1 MFPWTKSYVIFSSP
15 ISICSSTFLYYTAQ
29 YAGPRKYAS
38 VDGDNVSSSN
48 LSPSE
53 YPFQPHKMDAATAA
67 FIASC
72 KEKEGATKKLPT
84 IFKYNGDGKE
94 VFVCGKSRITF

>member
-1 MFPWTKSYVIFSSP
+1 M
-15 ISICSSTFLYYTAQ
+15 
-29 YAGPRKYAS
+29 
-38 VDGDNVSSSN
+38 DGDNVSSSN

-53 YPFQPHKMDAATAA
+53 YPFSNAHKMDAATAA

-94 VFVCGKSRITF
+94 VFVCGNTFNYCILIIFFLIILETAF

>member
-1 MFPWTKSYVIFSSP
+1 
-15 ISICSSTFLYYTAQ
+15 
-29 YAGPRKYAS
+29 
-38 VDGDNVSSSN
+38 
-48 LSPSE
+48 
-53 YPFQPHKMDAATAA
+53 MDAATAA

-94 VFVCGKSRITF
+94 VFVCGKCRNTFLILDLAHQETAFY

>member
-1 MFPWTKSYVIFSSP
+1 MYS
-15 ISICSSTFLYYTAQ
+15 TAQ

-53 YPFQPHKMDAATAA
+53 YPFSNAHKMDAATAA

-94 VFVCGKSRITF
+94 VFVCGKCYCILLLHLLETAFY

>member
-1 MFPWTKSYVIFSSP
+1 
-15 ISICSSTFLYYTAQ
+15 
-29 YAGPRKYAS
+29 
-38 VDGDNVSSSN
+38 
-48 LSPSE
+48 
-53 YPFQPHKMDAATAA
+53 MDAATAA

-94 VFVCGKSRITF
+94 VFVCGNTFNYCILIIFFLIILLFTSTYNRHTFNYFSHQAHSIIGKS

>member
-1 MFPWTKSYVIFSSP
+1 MFPWTKSYVIALLAFVALL
-15 ISICSSTFLYYTAQ
+15 FLYYTAQ

-94 VFVCGKSRITF
+94 VFVCGKFRNTFLR

>member
-1 MFPWTKSYVIFSSP
+1 
-15 ISICSSTFLYYTAQ
+15 
-29 YAGPRKYAS
+29 
-38 VDGDNVSSSN
+38 
-48 LSPSE
+48 
-53 YPFQPHKMDAATAA
+53 MDAATAA

-94 VFVCGKSRITF
+94 VFVCGKCRNTFLKIGFSDPLK